1 MADNKYK
8 TEQENFWAGEFGN
21 NYIERNNSS
30 KLLSS
35 NIDLFRHILAKAP
48 NVRSVLE
55 LGCNIGMNLHAIH
68 SLYPNIA
75 IDGVEINKTAIEL
88 AMKNSN
94 FQIYNQSII
103 EPIKSTKCYDL
114 VFSKTV
120 LIHICPDHLQ
130 SVYKNLVNLSK
141 RYIMVAEYYNS
152 NPVSIEYRGHNEK
165 LFKRDFAG
173 ELIDNFNLKLIDYG
187 FIYHRDKHPQ
197 DDITWFLMEK
207 TG

>member
-1 MADNKYK
+1 
-8 TEQENFWAGEFGN
+8 
-21 NYIERNNSS
+21 
-30 KLLSS
+30 
-35 NIDLFRHILAKAP
+35 
-48 NVRSVLE
+48 
-55 LGCNIGMNLHAIH
+55 MNLHAIH
-68 SLYPNIA
+68 SLHPNIA

-94 FQIYNQSII
+94 FHIYNQSII
-103 EPIKSTKCYDL
+103 EPIKSTKSYDL

-120 LIHICPDHLQ
+120 LIHISPDHLQ
-130 SVYKNLVNLSK
+130 SVYKNLVRLSN

-173 ELIDNFNLKLIDYG
+173 ELIENFDLKLIDYE
-187 FIYHRDKHPQ
+187 FVYHRDNHPQ

-207 TG
+207 SG

>member
-1 MADNKYK
+1 MAENKYK
-8 TEQENFWAGEFGN
+8 TEQENFWAGQFGK
-21 NYIERNNSS
+21 NYIKRNNST

-35 NIDLFRHILAKAP
+35 NIELFRRVLSKVP
-48 NVRSVLE
+48 NVGSVLE

-68 SLYPNIA
+68 SLHPNIA
-75 IDGVEINKTAIEL
+75 IDGVEINETAIEL

-94 FQIYNQSII
+94 FHIYNQSII
-103 EPIKSTKCYDL
+103 EPIKSTKSYDL

-130 SVYKNLVNLSK
+130 SVYKNLVKLSN
-141 RYIMVAEYYNS
+141 RYVMVAEYYNP

-187 FIYHRDKHPQ
+187 FVYHRDRHPQ
-197 DDITWFLMEK
+197 DDISWFLMEK
-207 TG
+207 SG